1 MDEMATMG
9 LLFGI
14 ARSVPGS
21 ASAKAVAAQAAA
33 EAAQAGAEAAL
44 ATAQEYNY
52 AVSVSGNTLVIT
64 PPSE

>member
-1 MDEMATMG
+1 MNFDEAG
-9 LLFGI
+9 ILIGI
-14 ARSVPGS
+14 ARAVPGT
-21 ASAKAVAAQAAA
+21 AGAKAVAAQLAA
-33 EAAQAGAEAAL
+33 EAAQEAAEAAL